1 MLKKILRLL
10 CYFLEF
16 LRLSI
21 NSEKDVNVKMR
32 RVSRDIDAMIETLR
46 RRESRAIAKFKPIY
60 QRRIEELQKLKGHCP
75 ISTQKQ
81 IEESD
86 PLQLMP

>member
-1 MLKKILRLL
+1 
-10 CYFLEF
+10 
-16 LRLSI
+16 
-21 NSEKDVNVKMR
+21 MR

-60 QRRIEELQKLKGHCP
+60 QKRIEKLQKLKGHCP
-75 ISTQKQ
+75 LSAHEQKQ
-81 IEESD
+81 IEESN